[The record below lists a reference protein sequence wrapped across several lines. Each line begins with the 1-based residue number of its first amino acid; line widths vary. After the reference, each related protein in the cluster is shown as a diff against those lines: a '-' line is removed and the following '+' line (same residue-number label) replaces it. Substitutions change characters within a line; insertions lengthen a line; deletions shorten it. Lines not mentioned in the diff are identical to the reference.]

1 MRESKFVQVC
11 MKISDLII
19 MNVIFLICCIPI
31 ITIGA
36 SVTGLYYTTLKM
48 ARDQE
53 TSPIYKNFFAS
64 FRQNFKQSTLVWLIM
79 LVFGGFLYVDFR
91 ITTVMEDA
99 TARSLL
105 FGFLIVMLIVYL
117 CIWAYV
123 FPLIARFENTIG
135 NMIRN
140 AMRISTMKIHYTFP
154 ILVLNAS
161 PLLVLFVNGD
171 FIKWFLAAYT
181 FIWFAG
187 VAYINS
193 KMLVELFEKING
205 GLD

>member
-1 MRESKFVQVC
+1 MRESRFVQAC

-19 MNVIFLICCIPI
+19 LNVIFLVCCIPV

-36 SVTGLYYTTLKM
+36 SITGLYYTTLKM
-48 ARDQE
+48 VRDQE

-64 FRQNFKQSTLVWLIM
+64 FRQNFKQSTIVWLIM

-91 ITTVMEDA
+91 ITTVMEGA

-105 FGFLIVMLIVYL
+105 FGFLIVMLIIYL

-123 FPLIARFENTIG
+123 FPMIARFENTTG

-140 AMRISTMKIHYTFP
+140 AMRMSAMKIQYTFP
-154 ILVLNAS
+154 ILVLNLS
-161 PLLVLFVNGD
+161 PLLVLFVDGEL
-171 FIKWFLAAYT
+171 IKWFLAAYT

-187 VAYINS
+187 AAYMNS
-193 KMLVELFEKING
+193 KMLVALFEKING
-205 GLD
+205 GLE